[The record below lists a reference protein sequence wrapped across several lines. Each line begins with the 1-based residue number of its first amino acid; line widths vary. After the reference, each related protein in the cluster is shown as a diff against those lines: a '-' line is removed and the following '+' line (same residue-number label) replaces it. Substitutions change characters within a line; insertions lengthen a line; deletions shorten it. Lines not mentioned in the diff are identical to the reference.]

1 MRKTSVFNKFWVQ
14 TMVFFL
20 ALIVIF
26 FFLGYDDVFFLG
38 PHGIHFIRQ
47 TDSLSFASQYFNKSF
62 NFFETRI
69 FNLSSTDGKAAC
81 EFPLTYYITAM
92 LYAVFGKNMLTLKL
106 LNLVILSSGVYAVFR
121 MSYLLLRDYFYAA
134 AVSLFLLNST
144 VFNYYAFNYLPDSPA
159 LGFTFLGWY
168 FFFKYQE
175 EHKRNTLSL
184 SFVFFLLGSL
194 IKVTYLI
201 NPLSILALAFYRL
214 VFNRADT
221 EQRALIIN
229 ILRLGIGLIVIV
241 LSWNIFILYYN
252 SLNGSNYFNTSVLPI
267 WDLSIN
273 QINEVWDSM
282 RNYWHTK
289 YFAQSSFHLL
299 FVIVFFQF
307 VFVKKSNFTLSFL
320 TLLLLLGSL
329 SYFILFYSQFRDHDY
344 YFLAFM
350 PLVVMFLISGVNI
363 LRNITANK
371 YVHIA
376 AKTVFSIVIIA
387 GINYSRMKLT
397 DRNEIASD
405 MFTKIGFL
413 IQENEKGIEKLNL
426 PLDAKF
432 VVAPDLTPNGGLFF
446 LNRMGWNIEKAED
459 ITFAKI
465 KSFKDLGAD
474 FLLIDDS
481 SISHVADLEAFGK
494 LIFKGKGI
502 EIYSLN

>member
-1 MRKTSVFNKFWVQ
+1 
-14 TMVFFL
+14 
-20 ALIVIF
+20 
-26 FFLGYDDVFFLG
+26 
-38 PHGIHFIRQ
+38 
-47 TDSLSFASQYFNKSF
+47 
-62 NFFETRI
+62 
-69 FNLSSTDGKAAC
+69 
-81 EFPLTYYITAM
+81 
-92 LYAVFGKNMLTLKL
+92 
-106 LNLVILSSGVYAVFR
+106 
-121 MSYLLLRDYFYAA
+121 
-134 AVSLFLLNST
+134 
-144 VFNYYAFNYLPDSPA
+144 
-159 LGFTFLGWY
+159 
-168 FFFKYQE
+168 
-175 EHKRNTLSL
+175 
-184 SFVFFLLGSL
+184 
-194 IKVTYLI
+194 
-201 NPLSILALAFYRL
+201 
-214 VFNRADT
+214 
-221 EQRALIIN
+221 
-229 ILRLGIGLIVIV
+229 
-241 LSWNIFILYYN
+241 
-252 SLNGSNYFNTSVLPI
+252 
-267 WDLSIN
+267 
-273 QINEVWDSM
+273 
-282 RNYWHTK
+282 TK

-299 FVIVFFQF
+299 FVIIFLQF

-350 PLVVMFLISGVNI
+350 PLVVMFLINGVNI

-376 AKTVFSIVIIA
+376 AKTVLSIVIIA

-481 SISHVADLEAFGK
+481 SISQTADLEAFGK